1 MVCHYWFFNH
11 GFKFQNFFSN
21 GCHDLVYNYY
31 FDNLVKT
38 KKQNKKNKKIETKN
52 TLIDKKIRKTIRF

>member
-21 GCHDLVYNYY
+21 GCHDLVYKYY

-38 KKQNKKNKKIETKN
+38 KKQKKKKKK